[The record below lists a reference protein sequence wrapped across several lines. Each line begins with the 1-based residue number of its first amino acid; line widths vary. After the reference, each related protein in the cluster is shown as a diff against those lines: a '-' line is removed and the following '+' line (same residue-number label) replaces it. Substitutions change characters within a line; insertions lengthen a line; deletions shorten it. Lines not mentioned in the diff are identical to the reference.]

1 MWTHA
6 PEYRT
11 RPTVRLAP
19 AALARGSTEG
29 TETRKARNL
38 LGLVLYHA
46 ARPADAE
53 RELRA
58 AKDDCARL
66 LGTADLETLFS

>member
-1 MWTHA
+1 MSQDDSVRTHQ
-6 PEYRT
+6 
-11 RPTVRLAP
+11 
-19 AALARGSTEG
+19 AAVAAAASRFG
-29 TETRKARNL
+29 TGHRETLKARNL

-46 ARPADAE
+46 GRPADAE